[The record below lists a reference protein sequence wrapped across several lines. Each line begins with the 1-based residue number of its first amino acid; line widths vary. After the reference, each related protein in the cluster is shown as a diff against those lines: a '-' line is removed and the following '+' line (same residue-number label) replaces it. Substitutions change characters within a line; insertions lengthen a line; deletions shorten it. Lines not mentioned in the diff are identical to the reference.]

1 MIKAAVVKEL
11 REKTGAGM
19 MDCKKALVES
29 DGDFDKAVTL
39 LREKGLSAAAKK
51 TGRVTAEGLVD
62 SYIHMGG
69 KIGVLIEVN
78 CESDFVAKNEDFK
91 DFVRN
96 LCMQIA
102 AANPLYISRE
112 EVSQEDMQKES
123 EIYRNQALREGKP
136 EKIVDKIVEGKLEKY
151 YQETCLLEQ
160 QYIRDTDRKIID
172 LLKDQVAKLGEN
184 ISVRRF
190 SRFVM
195 GEGLEKREDNLA
207 AEVEKM
213 TRKE

>member
-19 MDCKKALVES
+19 MDCKKALVEV
-29 DGDFDKAVTL
+29 DGDFDKAVTI

-69 KIGVLIEVN
+69 KIGVLLEVN
-78 CESDFVAKNEDFK
+78 CETDFVAINEDFK
-91 DFVRN
+91 EFVRN

-102 AANPLYISRE
+102 ATNPQFISRE
-112 EVSQEDMQKES
+112 EISQDEINKER

-136 EKIVDKIVEGKLEKY
+136 EKIVEKIVDGKLEKY
-151 YQETCLLEQ
+151 FQEICLLEQ

-172 LLKDQVAKLGEN
+172 LLKDQVASVGEN
-184 ISVRRF
+184 ISIRRF
-190 SRFVM
+190 SRFAM

-207 AEVEKM
+207 AEVEAM

>member
-172 LLKDQVAKLGEN
+172 LLNDQVAKLGEN
-184 ISVRRF
+184 ISIRRF
-190 SRFVM
+190 SRYVM

-207 AEVEKM
+207 AEVEAM
-213 TRKE
+213 TKKE

>member
-136 EKIVDKIVEGKLEKY
+136 EKVVDKIVEGKLEKY